1 MSIHECPYCAKEFQ
15 DNIPDGPPSLTIDA
29 KELARLLVAN
39 LSHFV
44 PVEELIGW
52 LTGIDEPNTQTL
64 TGICRAVAKKMSEMK
79 ELPGGGTGYYSGGAF
94 NKIQAIKAYRALTFH
109 KETPGL
115 KESKD
120 FVDANEVSIESYF
133 REIKNGTP

>member
-1 MSIHECPYCAKEFQ
+1 MRRQSWYDESPTPAPFAEMSR
-15 DNIPDGPPSLTIDA
+15 LL
-29 KELARLLVAN
+29 LARPDSRCR
-39 LSHFV
+39 LSRG
-44 PVEELIGW
+44 P
-52 LTGIDEPNTQTL
+52 
-64 TGICRAVAKKMSEMK
+64 
-79 ELPGGGTGYYSGGAF
+79 LPGGGTGYYSGGAF